1 MILKSALKKSA
12 EAEIHTEILQ
22 EIGVA
27 AEAAIMP
34 HTIELENQTVRLQG
48 TVDEQY
54 RELRKIL
61 RTIYFADLGLPEP
74 APDGS
79 LASEEESEEDS
90 QGIR

>member
-1 MILKSALKKSA
+1 MLVKSAIKKSA
-12 EAEIHTEILQ
+12 EAEIHSEVLQ

-48 TVDEQY
+48 SVDEQY

-61 RTIYFADLGLPEP
+61 RTIFFADLSLPEP
-74 APDGS
+74 IPEPTAEP
-79 LASEEESEEDS
+79 EEES
-90 QGIR
+90 QGIQ